1 MKTYYFIKISN
12 NNNSCVDFMVDFTTM
27 PNTNLRMCVI
37 KSQLKAYR
45 NNTLKNAHYK
55 PVWYYLE
62 ATDYS
67 YYKIDRQD
75 FEEYQDAKAHALKL
89 YNEAFDKMNTPH
101 IKQNNTSNTTNKHIV
116 SFC

>member
-12 NNNSCVDFMVDFTTM
+12 NNNPSVDFMVDFTM
-27 PNTNLRMCVI
+27 MYNTNLRMCVI

-45 NNTLKNAHYK
+45 NNILKNARYK
-55 PVWYYLE
+55 PVWHYIE

-67 YYKIDRQD
+67 YYKIDTQD

-89 YNEAFDKMNTPH
+89 YNYEFTKMNNPHTPH
-101 IKQNNTSNTTNKHIV
+101 IISTDKHIV
-116 SFC
+116 SFR